1 MQCVAALLTVNPL
14 QISMLHVDVITFEAS
29 NAKVGNNATC
39 CDVSYVTMIL
49 QKIWGQQLHALTKKI
64 RREES

>member
-1 MQCVAALLTVNPL
+1 
-14 QISMLHVDVITFEAS
+14 MLHVDVITFEAS

-49 QKIWGQQLHALTKKI
+49 QKI
-64 RREES
+64 